1 MVHYAMSHVCR
12 IKSVPMICLILG
24 LPVFGCGS
32 ESGSAT
38 TSDQSRI
45 SPEEVQKELEKIS
58 PPATAKAKS
67 KR

>member
-1 MVHYAMSHVCR
+1 
-12 IKSVPMICLILG
+12 MICLILG

-32 ESGSAT
+32 ESGFAT